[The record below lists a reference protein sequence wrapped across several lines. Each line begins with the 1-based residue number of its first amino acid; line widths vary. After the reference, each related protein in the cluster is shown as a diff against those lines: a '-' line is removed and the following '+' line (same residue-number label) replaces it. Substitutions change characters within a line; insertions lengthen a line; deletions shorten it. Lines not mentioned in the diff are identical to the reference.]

1 MRNNY
6 GGKCIGLKN
15 DMYQRKRKRRKKLN
29 LLLILEIELGQ
40 HILDDIF
47 NVNMIQNGLEKF
59 LKFPEGSYGKVNLFT
74 K

>member
-1 MRNNY
+1 
-6 GGKCIGLKN
+6 
-15 DMYQRKRKRRKKLN
+15 MYQRKRKRKKKFN

-40 HILDDIF
+40 HILDINF

-59 LKFPEGSYGKVNLFT
+59 LKFPDDSYGKVNLFT